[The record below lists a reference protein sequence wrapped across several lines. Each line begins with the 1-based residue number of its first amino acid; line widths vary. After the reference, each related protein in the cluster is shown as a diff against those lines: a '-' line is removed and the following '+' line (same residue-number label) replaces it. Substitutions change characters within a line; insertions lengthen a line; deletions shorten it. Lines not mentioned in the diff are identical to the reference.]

1 MEKTVTFTVNR
12 YGSVYEYSDYL
23 VNLIK
28 DGGAYIQRMEE
39 DLLITEYNA
48 DRLVSQ
54 SIDIEI
60 SRDGKPLENCDY
72 TVIPQSNETAEAEN
86 KNWYQYQYIIPKE
99 NFSSDGVYKISVS
112 STDQTGNTPENTNY
126 EDKTIL
132 FRVDSTAPEINS
144 ITGLESAI
152 VNATSL
158 EIKYTIYDTIGL
170 ESVAVYLDGKEKEN
184 ITDFAED
191 AQNYY
196 GSLLLTENPQARRVR
211 LVVKDLAG
219 NVTDTDAEN
228 FISAFAFTPF
238 VTISTNAVVRW
249 YADKALF
256 WGSIGGAAAVVGS
269 AAGSAILFRRRRI
282 RTARA

>member
-1 MEKTVTFTVNR
+1 M
-12 YGSVYEYSDYL
+12 
-23 VNLIK
+23 
-28 DGGAYIQRMEE
+28 
-39 DLLITEYNA
+39 
-48 DRLVSQ
+48 
-54 SIDIEI
+54 
-60 SRDGKPLENCDY
+60 
-72 TVIPQSNETAEAEN
+72 
-86 KNWYQYQYIIPKE
+86 
-99 NFSSDGVYKISVS
+99 S

-126 EDKTIL
+126 EDKAIL

-211 LVVKDLAG
+211 LVVKTWPAM
-219 NVTDTDAEN
+219 
-228 FISAFAFTPF
+228 
-238 VTISTNAVVRW
+238 
-249 YADKALF
+249 
-256 WGSIGGAAAVVGS
+256 
-269 AAGSAILFRRRRI
+269 
-282 RTARA
+282 

>member
-1 MEKTVTFTVNR
+1 M
-12 YGSVYEYSDYL
+12 
-23 VNLIK
+23 
-28 DGGAYIQRMEE
+28 
-39 DLLITEYNA
+39 
-48 DRLVSQ
+48 SQ

-126 EDKTIL
+126 EDKAIL

-158 EIKYTIYDTIGL
+158 EIKYTL
-170 ESVAVYLDGKEKEN
+170 
-184 ITDFAED
+184 
-191 AQNYY
+191 
-196 GSLLLTENPQARRVR
+196 NP
-211 LVVKDLAG
+211 
-219 NVTDTDAEN
+219 
-228 FISAFAFTPF
+228 
-238 VTISTNAVVRW
+238 
-249 YADKALF
+249 
-256 WGSIGGAAAVVGS
+256 
-269 AAGSAILFRRRRI
+269 
-282 RTARA
+282 